1 MKTADFSE
9 KKKGNFDSEKKIFC
23 SDDTWY
29 ARGHDYL

>member
-9 KKKGNFDSEKKIFC
+9 KKRQLRFWKKKIC

>member
-9 KKKGNFDSEKKIFC
+9 KKGNIDSEKKKIC